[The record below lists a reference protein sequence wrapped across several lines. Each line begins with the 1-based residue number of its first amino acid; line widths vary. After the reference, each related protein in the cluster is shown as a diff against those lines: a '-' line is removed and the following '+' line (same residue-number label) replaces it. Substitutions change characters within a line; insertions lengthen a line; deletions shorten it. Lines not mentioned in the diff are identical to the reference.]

1 MTKKG
6 MAVCLFFL
14 FLLSS
19 VFGADDENSLLK
31 RSQLLVQKGEKA
43 EERGNIEDA
52 VASYEEAYSLYP
64 KNIMPLLLWGR
75 ALSRIG
81 MHKRAAELLEK
92 IPVDKLPSTG
102 QSEVHLLLSRI
113 ALAGGNLERSAA
125 LVSKSLSASSEN
137 MVARL
142 RLAAMN
148 RIFGFNARAEEL
160 LASDTDAPLLPGS
173 ELALAVLL
181 SFNDGRLLRAWQIC
195 GYIAHSEKSGD
206 KNAP

>member
-52 VASYEEAYSLYP
+52 VASYEEAYNLYP
-64 KNIMPLLLWGR
+64 KNIMPLLSWGR

-102 QSEVHLLLSRI
+102 QSEVHLLLSR
-113 ALAGGNLERSAA
+113 
-125 LVSKSLSASSEN
+125 
-137 MVARL
+137 
-142 RLAAMN
+142 
-148 RIFGFNARAEEL
+148 
-160 LASDTDAPLLPGS
+160 
-173 ELALAVLL
+173 
-181 SFNDGRLLRAWQIC
+181 
-195 GYIAHSEKSGD
+195 
-206 KNAP
+206 